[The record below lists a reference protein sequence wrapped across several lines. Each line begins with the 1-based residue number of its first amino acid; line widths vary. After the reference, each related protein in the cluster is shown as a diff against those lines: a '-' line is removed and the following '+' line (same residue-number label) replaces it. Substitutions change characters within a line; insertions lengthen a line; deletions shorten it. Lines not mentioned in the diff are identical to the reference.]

1 MVIGKIKPS
10 ATLVAQF
17 AAGVEVE
24 AIQHDGKMFLP
35 VVSLGEFGATEVPS
49 DSPAQEPKPDKKP
62 APAAPAETSDVKTYT
77 KDELMDMEP
86 KELIK
91 ILKNDY
97 SIDPDDYDGKNTNK
111 KLRDL
116 ILKAQE
122 ENGGDDAENDDEKP
136 APKRGKD
143 APKEDEGG
151 DDLTDKVAGLLE
163 EFDDGTRN
171 KKKTIEAI
179 CNLVDDADKDAI
191 TELIDNFE
199 EDGDA
204 SIDDTAEEIA
214 NALSGEKK
222 KPAPKKHGEKSKK
235 EELVEADDLE
245 VGDRVSVYWNDE
257 NKEWYDGEVDSIKKG
272 KVHVAY
278 DDGSD
283 DFIDPKIH
291 TKIKRLA
298 K

>member
-49 DSPAQEPKPDKKP
+49 DSPAREPKPDKKP

-77 KDELMDMEP
+77 KDELMDMES

-151 DDLTDKVAGLLE
+151 DDLTDKVADLLE

-171 KKKTIEAI
+171 KKKT
-179 CNLVDDADKDAI
+179 
-191 TELIDNFE
+191 
-199 EDGDA
+199 
-204 SIDDTAEEIA
+204 
-214 NALSGEKK
+214 
-222 KPAPKKHGEKSKK
+222 
-235 EELVEADDLE
+235 
-245 VGDRVSVYWNDE
+245 
-257 NKEWYDGEVDSIKKG
+257 
-272 KVHVAY
+272 
-278 DDGSD
+278 
-283 DFIDPKIH
+283 
-291 TKIKRLA
+291 
-298 K
+298 

>member
-10 ATLVAQF
+10 ATLVAQV

-49 DSPAQEPKPDKKP
+49 DSPAREPKPDKKP

-77 KDELMDMEP
+77 KDELMDMES

-151 DDLTDKVAGLLE
+151 DDLTDKVADLLE

-222 KPAPKKHGEKSKK
+222 KPAPKKCGEKSKK